1 MSCGTWVLVNKT
13 LPLSDR
19 ELFRVSVFITSN
31 ISNTSYSTKDRMMK
45 TIKSSIKPKSTY
57 ENIRPG

>member
-1 MSCGTWVLVNKT
+1 MSCGTWVLVNKA

-57 ENIRPG
+57 ENIRPR